1 MPLSGFFLKKK
12 PPSKDLVRHMNW
24 RTALQWDDAR
34 LAKMNLKLAVQMI
47 LGFARRSRHK
57 VSCAWVLLGVALAAY
72 SQAPRP
78 GIRFREIAHEA
89 GLNTSPHTSPDK
101 HYLVEMMGG
110 GVALFDCDNYGML
123 DILTVNDSTVDRYL
137 RGGERM
143 VTLYHQDSK
152 LRFFDITVQSGLTTR
167 G

>member
-1 MPLSGFFLKKK
+1 
-12 PPSKDLVRHMNW
+12 
-24 RTALQWDDAR
+24 
-34 LAKMNLKLAVQMI
+34 
-47 LGFARRSRHK
+47 
-57 VSCAWVLLGVALAAY
+57 
-72 SQAPRP
+72 
-78 GIRFREIAHEA
+78 
-89 GLNTSPHTSPDK
+89 
-101 HYLVEMMGG
+101 MMGG